1 MKAMEY
7 QIINN
12 DAEALKDFLNEQLA
26 TQESY
31 EVEFKHAHG
40 GFPRSFWETYSSFAN
55 TDGGVI
61 IFGVKEKDNL
71 LSIDPIDEDKTQE
84 ILKTFWKQVRSRESI
99 SCCLL
104 TNKDVKVVEYDGS
117 HVIFFYIPR
126 AQREERPVYVG
137 LDPNKGT
144 YRRGHEGDFICTT
157 SEVHQFYA
165 DSNLE
170 FSTDSRIMEG
180 FSLSDLDSSSL
191 KQYRQRFAIA
201 FPDHVWLGLEDKEL
215 LSKLGG
221 YRIDRKTGQE
231 GITAAGLLMFGKMD
245 AINDAHAFPYYMVD
259 YREYTE
265 SSERWSNR
273 IWSDGTWES
282 NLFQFFTTVLPR
294 LQSVLPKP
302 FRLEGN
308 TRIEQTA
315 IHKSV
320 REAFVNCCI
329 HAAYNS
335 NVGITIIRK
344 PTEIIFTNPGTMLVS
359 QRQFY
364 SGGVTV
370 CRNPYLQRMFAMIGG
385 GDKAGSGGDVIIKGW
400 RESNWRT
407 PYLVERTRPDLVDL
421 YLPLESVLADSVKE
435 ILCDLFGP
443 NVFQLD
449 HNSLLILAMAVQT
462 DVTNEMLQY
471 YVDVHRA
478 DITKLL
484 RSLCR
489 VGYLEAVGVG
499 RATKYHL
506 LRGKKSLQN
515 ELVFAEQEHIEDN
528 DTKVQEAN
536 LPDNEPINFCTK
548 VDTKARTKAR
558 TKAKLLNSTDTEEIN
573 FCTKADTKVHT
584 KTTIDKTA
592 LLKEVQFYCSV
603 WRKTSDIA
611 QHLGMNPAYVS
622 GYIIKEMLDEGLLIR
637 EYPDSPKHPGQ
648 RYRNKPKNN

>member
-1 MKAMEY
+1 MKAMEN
-7 QIINN
+7 QTNN
-12 DAEALKDFLNEQLA
+12 KDAEALKDFLNEQLA
-26 TQESY
+26 TQESS

-61 IFGVKEKDNL
+61 IFGVMEKDNH
-71 LSIDPIDEDKTQE
+71 LSIDPINEDKTQE

-104 TNKDVKVVEYDGS
+104 TNKDVKVVEYGGS
-117 HVIFFYIPR
+117 NVIFFFIPR

-157 SEVHQFYA
+157 TEVRQIYA

-170 FSTDSRIMEG
+170 FSADSRILEG
-180 FSLSDLDSSSL
+180 FGLNDLDPSSL
-191 KQYRQRFAIA
+191 KQYRQRFSVA
-201 FPDHVWLGLEDKEL
+201 FPDHVWLGLDDKEL

-221 YRIDRKTGQE
+221 YRIDRKTGME
-231 GITAAGLLMFGKMD
+231 GITVAGLLMFGKMD
-245 AINDAHAFPYYMVD
+245 AINDASAFPYYMVD

-308 TRIEQTA
+308 TRVEQTA

-329 HAAYNS
+329 HASYSS
-335 NVGITIIRK
+335 NVGITITRK
-344 PTEIIFTNPGTMLVS
+344 PTEIVFSNPGTMLVS

-364 SGGVTV
+364 SGGVTI

-407 PYLVERTRPDLVDL
+407 PYLVERSRPDIVDL

-435 ILCDLFGP
+435 CLCDLYGP
-443 NVFQLD
+443 NVFNLD

-471 YVDVHRA
+471 YVDVHRT

-489 VGYLEAVGVG
+489 AGYLEAIGVG

-506 LRGKKSLQN
+506 NRGNRNIQN
-515 ELVFAEQEHIEDN
+515 ELNFSESEEENTDDCTKAH
-528 DTKVQEAN
+528 TKVH
-536 LPDNEPINFCTK
+536 TK
-548 VDTKARTKAR
+548 AHTKARTKACECNITENEEVACL
-558 TKAKLLNSTDTEEIN
+558 TKSEI
-573 FCTKADTKVHT
+573 KAS
-584 KTTIDKTA
+584 IDKDSVI
-592 LLKEVQFYCSV
+592 KDVKMYCSR
-603 WRKTSDIA
+603 WRKTSEIA
-611 QHLGMNPAYVS
+611 EHLGMNPSYVS
-622 GYIIKEMLDEGLLIR
+622 GYIIKVMLDNGLLMR
-637 EYPDSPKHPGQ
+637 EFPDSPKHPGQ
-648 RYRNKPKNN
+648 RYKTMPRGQRPKN